1 MKLWTTLAIILFS
14 AVTALATV
22 SDEDTLKAVESFMAG
37 QTALQQKDFDTAI
50 PALEKALS
58 FNPELYMAQLY
69 LGQAYL
75 AKKDTAKGLEH
86 LKIFVDKVGNDPA
99 MAAQV
104 GQARGQILQL
114 LLQEKNWPEA
124 IPMLEERVKAQ
135 PDNVQLRKILTQGY
149 MKTDQMPKVEE
160 QLVKIAEISPADSN
174 FLFKAAQ
181 MAYARKDDATAKP
194 RLEAFVAKNPNAEE
208 AGQAYLW
215 LGQIAERAEDWDAA
229 KGYYEQY
236 MATNP
241 TGAAAD
247 AVKQNL
253 ENWDAIV
260 ESKKK
265 AAEEGEQP
273 EEEAAPTDE

>member
-1 MKLWTTLAIILFS
+1 MRLWTTLAIILLSAAS
-14 AVTALATV
+14 AVAMV

-86 LKIFVDKVGNDPA
+86 LKIFVEKVGNDPA

-114 LLQEKNWPEA
+114 LLQQKNWPEA

-181 MAYARKDDATAKP
+181 MAYARKDDATAKT
-194 RLEAFVAKNPNAEE
+194 RLEAFVAKNPDAEE

-229 KGYYEQY
+229 KGNYEKY

-253 ENWDAIV
+253 ENWDAII

-273 EEEAAPTDE
+273 AEEAAPAEE